1 MFLLDKLHG
10 LSFSTDTENMYCV
23 PPVVP
28 AAGPLLCVLIMKSMR
43 SPTSGSDALWSV
55 PISPSPDADRG
66 DIAAKSSPASQVL
79 QLQFCMI

>member
-1 MFLLDKLHG
+1 MQKIC
-10 LSFSTDTENMYCV
+10 TV
-23 PPVVP
+23 PPPVVP

-66 DIAAKSSPASQVL
+66 DTAAKSSPALQVL